1 MGAVAVLNVLAV
13 GGNEAV
19 VVIEKLVTGE
29 ELLLVTVAE
38 MFVAVR
44 ERVIEV
50 EVITGLRG
58 LGV

>member
-29 ELLLVTVAE
+29 ELLWVTVAE
-38 MFVAVR
+38 MFAAVR
-44 ERVIEV
+44 KGVIEA

-58 LGV
+58 RGV